1 MPATLYVTHPAPL
14 TAPLSR
20 TEDAQ
25 IVPSPCQACSAFG
38 GADWV
43 KRDGVGVLVHRSG
56 GDCPVAVP
64 FDWETGESL
73 ASVSGAVAA

>member
-1 MPATLYVTHPAPL
+1 MPLSRRVPHSAPL

-25 IVPSPCQACSAFG
+25 VVPSPCQACSAFG

-43 KRDGVGVLVHRSG
+43 KRDGVGVLVHSSG
-56 GDCPVAVP
+56 ARCPVAVP
-64 FDWETGESL
+64 FVWETGQLLPAL
-73 ASVSGAVAA
+73 AEAVAA

>member
-1 MPATLYVTHPAPL
+1 MPATLVVSHPAPL

-25 IVPSPCQACSAFG
+25 LVPSPCQACSAFG

-43 KRDGVGVLVHRSG
+43 KRDDVGVLVHRSG
-56 GDCPVAVP
+56 GDCPVAVS
-64 FDWETGESL
+64 FDWATGKPL